1 VRTVHGVKGVLDEI
15 VRRAHGV
22 GMARSLQAQIWA
34 AFEEA
39 DLTFDELSEKAGLEL
54 DRASMSRKLRGKQK
68 MWTVECERIARVLGI
83 EVSTGKK
90 AA

>member
-1 VRTVHGVKGVLDEI
+1 
-15 VRRAHGV
+15 
-22 GMARSLQAQIWA
+22 MARSLQAQIWDAFA
-34 AFEEA
+34 AS
-39 DLTFDELSEKAGLEL
+39 DLTVDELSERAGLEL

-83 EVSTGKK
+83 EVSTGKR